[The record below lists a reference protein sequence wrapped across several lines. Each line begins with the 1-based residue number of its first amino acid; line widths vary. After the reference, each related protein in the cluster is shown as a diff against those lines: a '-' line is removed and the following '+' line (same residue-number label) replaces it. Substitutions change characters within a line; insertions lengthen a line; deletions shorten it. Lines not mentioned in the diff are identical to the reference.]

1 MTLPSLLLSPVLC
14 HATIS
19 GLSFL
24 RQKRTTDLPGPG
36 GRARLHVRHFAPMIV
51 AFADTPGCNDDG
63 KTKDETCAGKAVQD
77 QISSRAFLRLCHV
90 IAANYKTNEARWLR
104 VPTTES
110 KNGPRRD
117 EWAPPRRSSMEL
129 SNMVGASTR
138 HLFKIRPRTYL

>member
-1 MTLPSLLLSPVLC
+1 
-14 HATIS
+14 
-19 GLSFL
+19 
-24 RQKRTTDLPGPG
+24 
-36 GRARLHVRHFAPMIV
+36 MIV
-51 AFADTPGCNDDG
+51 AFAEPPGCNDDG
-63 KTKDETCAGKAVQD
+63 NTKDETCGGKAVQD
-77 QISSRAFLRLCHV
+77 RVSSWAFLRLCHV